1 MKRLL
6 STLAWLQVV
15 PLGATMA
22 APGAAQELVSVVSVS
37 REDSIRAHRAART
50 RQAAFERTRRHNLPW
65 AWGGGSGECDERI
78 GRFCLTYSDDDAE
91 EWEPPDEAEVIV
103 RSRERLLG
111 ELASAAAEIPGDRW
125 VTGQRVRYLVEAQR
139 YEEARAAAEA
149 CAAEAWWCD
158 ALRGYAAHYA
168 GDAGAADSAFSS
180 MLGAMPEE
188 TRAEWTDLS
197 VILDIAPPMRPV
209 PNTATIRWPVIGEQ

>member
-1 MKRLL
+1 
-6 STLAWLQVV
+6 
-15 PLGATMA
+15 
-22 APGAAQELVSVVSVS
+22 
-37 REDSIRAHRAART
+37 
-50 RQAAFERTRRHNLPW
+50 
-65 AWGGGSGECDERI
+65 
-78 GRFCLTYSDDDAE
+78 LTYSDDDAE

-149 CAAEAWWCD
+149 CAAAAWWCD
-158 ALRGYAAHYA
+158 ALRGYAAHYG

-180 MLGAMPEE
+180 MRGAMPEE

-197 VILDIAPPMRPV
+197 VILDGRPLRRYRRLEDDARGEFEQRFWSLAD
-209 PNTATIRWPVIGEQ
+209 PLLQTGGNDLRSEHFSRNLPVALRAADQ